1 MLGLSSMYITLF
13 ENTVES
19 FIDDL
24 MMNINNVQRAEVVDF
39 KTTSLDNRHTI
50 DTLQKVDHI
59 EFTVHC
65 PFDPS
70 SHISNPKDEQRK
82 LAIAELKLS
91 IDHAADIG
99 AVGFVQH
106 PGSKIFAYDK
116 RSEELNNDALLH
128 LIDYSNSR
136 GIKLGIENMPPN
148 VGFLSTPA
156 EFDEFVKNN
165 NLDLYIVF
173 DTGHA
178 NMARNMD
185 DFIRKYAARFM
196 QIHVTDNDGKKD
208 GHLNIGE
215 GTIDWNKMIKDLRK
229 YGFTGSYVIESVT
242 DPFKSVEKL
251 KELLKTTITQ

>member
-13 ENTVES
+13 EKTIEN

-24 MMNINNVQRAEVVDF
+24 KMNADGITIAEVVDF
-39 KTTSLDNRHTI
+39 KTTTLDNKLTI
-50 DTLQKVDHI
+50 SALKKVR
-59 EFTVHC
+59 EVKLTVHC

-70 SHISNPKDEQRK
+70 SNISNPRDEDRK
-82 LAIAELKLS
+82 LAITKLKLS

-116 RSEELNNDALLH
+116 ESEELNNDALLQ

-136 GIKLGIENMPPN
+136 GVKMGIENMPPN

-156 EFDEFVKNN
+156 EFDAFVKNN
-165 NLDLYIVF
+165 NLNPQIVF

-178 NMARNMD
+178 NMAGNMN
-185 DFIRKYAARFM
+185 DFINRYASKFM
-196 QIHVTDNDGKKD
+196 QIHVTDNDGKTD
-208 GHLNIGE
+208 SHLNVGE
-215 GTIDWNKMIKDLRK
+215 GTIDWKKFVHDLRK
-229 YGFTGSYVIESVT
+229 YGFNGAFVVESVI
-242 DPFKSVEKL
+242 DPFKAVETL
-251 KELLKTTITQ
+251 KQLLM